1 MKLVK
6 IFALILF
13 TTLVMVSFQNCSPS
27 QNTGLLGSKQS
38 AAESQASVDSVTLKA
53 PFAYDMV
60 VDTISYNSC
69 VGSDLN
75 SSGLHGIK
83 MGVNEGFVD
92 NNGTGAVKAGLKLRT
107 DFLTYVGK
115 NVSPIYPSTVITPA
129 QIQYI
134 LQNSTANK
142 SAYLQFAIRRR
153 TDLSPAIDLIN
164 PTSSNTVVVPRDG
177 AVDRAPL
184 FADPVLAGLT
194 KGVQFGSGGTLLSEG
209 ARLYNLYEVSDVR
222 PIEYSFGYSNYADE
236 TYPATP
242 TNGSPGGG
250 EIFEPYGFGEA
261 YSDRVRQKFNSS
273 GTDKYIATVT
283 FGDPFGEGS
292 ADYGLSNPI
301 RPSSTDKTKA
311 YGRSYAFRFESIST
325 KAGWRSNQLK
335 QISESNLVDNTP
347 ASGASWSCENYVV
360 MKQNQWNNSKPD
372 EPACVALTP
381 IDLQNTNLAAKVK
394 RLRRHY
400 LESNWN
406 IGLYYSKNAIY
417 VPGAR
422 GAQPI
427 CVVPKLADCY
437 LPTTMPDNTDIGVN
451 YDPTTECYLFA
462 APAMGVTY
470 TGNPTV
476 PNQRRLGRCAQYASI
491 CVRSST
497 NY

>member
-13 TTLVMVSFQNCSPS
+13 TTLFAVSFQNCSPS
-27 QNTGLLGSKQS
+27 QNTGLLGSKQ
-38 AAESQASVDSVTLKA
+38 AGKDDAEKVSIDA

-60 VDTISYNSC
+60 IDTISYNSC
-69 VGSDLN
+69 VGVDLN
-75 SSGLHGIK
+75 SSGVHGIK

-115 NVSPIYPSTVITPA
+115 NISPIYPSTVITPA

-134 LQNSTANK
+134 LQNSDANRN
-142 SAYLQFAIRRR
+142 AYLQFAIRRR

-177 AVDRAPL
+177 VVDQAPL
-184 FADPVLAGLT
+184 YADPVLTGLT
-194 KGVQFGSGGTLLSEG
+194 KGVQFGSNGTLLSEG

-242 TNGSPGGG
+242 SDGSNTG

-261 YSDRVRQKFNSS
+261 YSDRVRQRFNSS

-283 FGDPFGEGS
+283 FGDPFAANS
-292 ADYGLSNPI
+292 SDYGLSNPL
-301 RPSSTDKTKA
+301 RPSSSDKTKA

-335 QISESNLVDNTP
+335 QITESNLVDNTP
-347 ASGASWSCENYVV
+347 ASGASWTCENYVV
-360 MKQNQWNNSKPD
+360 MKQNQWNNPKAD
-372 EPACVALTP
+372 EPACVPLTP
-381 IDLQNTNLAAKVK
+381 IDLQNANLAGKVK

-406 IGLYYSKNAIY
+406 IGLFYPKNSIY

-427 CVVPKLADCY
+427 CVVPKMGECY

-451 YDPTTECYLFA
+451 YDPTTECYLYA
-462 APAMGVTY
+462 APVMGVSY
-470 TGNPTV
+470 TGNPTL